1 MYIGPGLL
9 NITFGSD
16 MPITLLHLM
25 LMSKIYVVNS
35 HMKNVIAVIAQTFF
49 YNLLIHYMGWAYLKH
64 FLKLVVSVNPI
75 EKYKEQLSIKT
86 GSIRIHN
93 GAHLWH

>member
-1 MYIGPGLL
+1 MKKFGLV
-9 NITFGSD
+9 D
-16 MPITLLHLM
+16 
-25 LMSKIYVVNS
+25 KYVS
-35 HMKNVIAVIAQTFF
+35 CF